1 MTITPFTAWHW
12 QWHTGLSH
20 WVRVTGNL
28 RCSLDG
34 ALEAGA
40 AGFIGLGPHSLMI
53 LLCNYPAVVSYLWP
67 AFKRVIFLVQVVVR
81 GRLSREKSRTNLGNW
96 FSNSEYL
103 IECPCRRR
111 HIEFSPISTPLS
123 GNLTSYR
130 TACSLIIFR
139 AWTNKQYL
147 FVGNLAQPVH
157 AQVHFV
163 YIEGNTVPKR

>member
-1 MTITPFTAWHW
+1 MTISPFTAW

-67 AFKRVIFLVQVVVR
+67 AFKRVIFLVVKHKFKHLRAVYWEKNRVQSRKLILRVLDR
-81 GRLSREKSRTNLGNW
+81 MHLSS
-96 FSNSEYL
+96 
-103 IECPCRRR
+103 
-111 HIEFSPISTPLS
+111 
-123 GNLTSYR
+123 SYR
-130 TACSLIIFR
+130 VLSNFDSNTWKVDILSHCLPNHFSGLDEQAKPFSWHCWSMLGCTSSTWWALLISLQ
-139 AWTNKQYL
+139 TQK
-147 FVGNLAQPVH
+147 
-157 AQVHFV
+157 
-163 YIEGNTVPKR
+163 